1 MDYPWLLALSR
12 WGPWSKDH
20 CPCYSDSTMR
30 SHQPGQKDGIQR
42 EQLENPYS
50 RKPSNQK
57 IWPKRYRTEIAAS
70 ASSLLSTF
78 AAVSSNPSC
87 WYHNLTHQSSLWTQ
101 LKHGCK
107 PTNMTTSQIA
117 FDTPIRLRSSRGS
130 FGALQLLWQASL
142 LCEQYPFLFTRSLNT
157 HTRNGWG
164 ETLGL
169 IR

>member
-20 CPCYSDSTMR
+20 CPCYSDLIMG
-30 SHQPGQKDGIQR
+30 SHKPGQQDGIQP
-42 EQLENPYS
+42 EQLENPYL

-78 AAVSSNPSC
+78 AAVGTQTLC
-87 WYHNLTHQSSLWTQ
+87 WYINLIHESSRWTQ
-101 LKHGCK
+101 SKHGCRLID
-107 PTNMTTSQIA
+107 TTTSRTA
-117 FDTPIRLRSSRGS
+117 FDTLIRPRSSRVS